1 MDPNAS
7 IARGTECGA
16 PQIPSVW
23 IQDGRQVNKFP
34 KLHPFGTKMAAG
46 RTSSPNSIRLEP
58 RWPPGEHKTPSRLN
72 RRERVPPTFGH
83 ALEDM
88 EEAHEEVLDLRL
100 LQLVTAK
107 QAAAQGGGRLVLGG
121 RRHRTSVREGGG
133 TTTTQFTSA
142 GDSARVTSGR
152 MISLKLFKL
161 GDQINVLKSSQ
172 SFNL

>member
-1 MDPNAS
+1 
-7 IARGTECGA
+7 
-16 PQIPSVW
+16 
-23 IQDGRQVNKFP
+23 
-34 KLHPFGTKMAAG
+34 
-46 RTSSPNSIRLEP
+46 
-58 RWPPGEHKTPSRLN
+58 
-72 RRERVPPTFGH
+72 
-83 ALEDM
+83 M

-161 GDQINVLKSSQ
+161 GDQINVLNSSQ